1 MKSNTFGAAL
11 AAAGL
16 LAASSNLVAT
26 DLPRQPAAAETLGTV
41 EFTVSCTAEAQ
52 RLFNRAMQLYHNFY
66 FPAARKAF
74 DAVLEADRACAMA
87 HWGHAMVAM
96 DNPFQWPLRGKGL
109 AEGWARIEKARALG
123 AKTERESMYL
133 AAVEAFFDKPEKGAH
148 RTRQRAYEVAMDAVV
163 RRFPADTEAQ
173 ILHALAVS
181 ANFDPNDKSY
191 ANQKKAAA
199 ILEPIWARQPD
210 HPGVAHYIVHSYDY
224 PPIAHLGVPAARRY
238 AAIAASAP
246 HAQHM
251 PSHIFTR
258 VGAWRESIAS
268 NRMAAQIAAASDPRQ
283 WLHAA
288 DYMVYAHLQLGQE
301 REAKAIVDQ
310 ILALQRVPEE
320 NFVAA
325 HAVAAIPARYAIER
339 GRWQDAARLALSP
352 PEPDFAWQQFPNAE
366 AVLVYAR
373 GLGAARAGDLPGARR
388 EVERLGKLKEAML
401 EGNLRYWAGQADIQV
416 GVVNAWIARGEG
428 RNDEALRLMRT
439 AADHEDSTEKNT
451 VTPGPLKPAR
461 ELLGE
466 LLLDLGRPAQ
476 ALPEFEVAMRKEP
489 NRLQGLYGAAR
500 AAELAGDAGKA
511 GEYYAKLAT
520 LGDTADPS
528 QTEVATAKRFLARR

>member
-1 MKSNTFGAAL
+1 
-11 AAAGL
+11 
-16 LAASSNLVAT
+16 
-26 DLPRQPAAAETLGTV
+26 
-41 EFTVSCTAEAQ
+41 
-52 RLFNRAMQLYHNFY
+52 
-66 FPAARKAF
+66 
-74 DAVLEADRACAMA
+74 
-87 HWGHAMVAM
+87 
-96 DNPFQWPLRGKGL
+96 
-109 AEGWARIEKARALG
+109 
-123 AKTERESMYL
+123 
-133 AAVEAFFDKPEKGAH
+133 
-148 RTRQRAYEVAMDAVV
+148 
-163 RRFPADTEAQ
+163 
-173 ILHALAVS
+173 
-181 ANFDPNDKSY
+181 
-191 ANQKKAAA
+191 
-199 ILEPIWARQPD
+199 
-210 HPGVAHYIVHSYDY
+210 
-224 PPIAHLGVPAARRY
+224 
-238 AAIAASAP
+238 
-246 HAQHM
+246 
-251 PSHIFTR
+251 
-258 VGAWRESIAS
+258 
-268 NRMAAQIAAASDPRQ
+268 MAAQIAAASDPRQ

-310 ILALQRVPEE
+310 ILALPRVPEE

-401 EGNLRYWAGQADIQV
+401 EGNLRYWADQADIQV
-416 GVVNAWIARGEG
+416 GVVNAWIARGAG
-428 RNDEALRLMRT
+428 RNDEALRLMRA

-466 LLLDLGRPAQ
+466 LLLDLGRPVQ
-476 ALPEFEVAMRKEP
+476 ALPEFEATMRKEP

-500 AAELAGDAGKA
+500 AAELAGDASKA